1 MNDLRDIE
9 QLKTEIKALRTEI
22 KDLKEFVRA
31 LYSMIDDGEEEEYL
45 CGDFPGGVEVGR
57 YNT

>member
-1 MNDLRDIE
+1 MNRPQDIE
-9 QLKTEIKALRTEI
+9 LLKTEVRALRSEV
-22 KDLKEFVRA
+22 KDLKDFVRV
-31 LYSMIDDGEEEEYL
+31 LYSMIDDGEEEYL